1 MSTVQPTP
9 AGRDGPR
16 PRAELRPAS
25 SPTGGSARRRRL
37 GNLAILAAAV
47 VTAVVAMKVMEWTLP
62 PALGIVLLDYRQ
74 ATYPLTVQTVMW
86 IVFALG
92 IGELIVRARETTAE
106 RAELNRHYLPED
118 ETTVLQSL
126 ELRRI
131 YAAARAAM
139 RPDSPSYGRFLPHLI
154 QRVVTQFQTNRS
166 VDQAN
171 ALLNSSLDLGLHEID
186 LRYMMIRYV
195 IWAIPALGFLGTVLG
210 IALALAYA
218 GAADLQDPALLAGL
232 TERLAVAFNTTLL
245 ALCMSAVLVL
255 VQHVVQAR
263 EERALNRAGQYCLD
277 NLINRLY
284 AD

>member
-1 MSTVQPTP
+1 M
-9 AGRDGPR
+9 GL
-16 PRAELRPAS
+16 LR
-25 SPTGGSARRRRL
+25 TGGDRAPAAPPAKPTTGATKPRRRL
-37 GNLAILAAAV
+37 GTVAILTVAV
-47 VTAVVAMKVMEWTLP
+47 VVAVVLIKLMEWALP
-62 PALGIVLLDYRQ
+62 SALAVVLLDYKQ

-92 IGELIVRARETTAE
+92 IGELIVRARETAAE
-106 RAELNRHYLPED
+106 RAELGRHYLPED
-118 ETTVLQSL
+118 EITVLQSL

-139 RPDSPSYGRFLPHLI
+139 RADSPSYGRFLPRLI
-154 QRVVTQFQTNRS
+154 QRVVTQFQTNKS
-166 VDQAN
+166 IDQAN
-171 ALLNSSLDLGLHEID
+171 ALLNSSLELALHDID

-218 GAADLQDPALLAGL
+218 GSADLQDPALLAGL

-255 VQHVVQAR
+255 IQHIVQAR
-263 EERALNRAGQYCLD
+263 EERALNSAGQYCLD

>member
-1 MSTVQPTP
+1 MAET
-9 AGRDGPR
+9 ARDPPLQRGLVSDQRLP
-16 PRAELRPAS
+16 
-25 SPTGGSARRRRL
+25 RRRRL
-37 GNLAILAAAV
+37 RLGNVVILVAAVAAAV
-47 VTAVVAMKVMEWTLP
+47 VLIKVMEWALP
-62 PALGIVLLDYRQ
+62 PALANVLLDYRQ

-92 IGELIVRARETTAE
+92 IGELIVRAIETMAE
-106 RAELNRHYLPED
+106 RAELHRHYLPED

-139 RPDSPSYGRFLPHLI
+139 RPDSPSYGRFLPRLI

-218 GAADLQDPALLAGL
+218 GSADLQDPALLAGL

-255 VQHVVQAR
+255 IQHIVQAR
-263 EERALNRAGQYCLD
+263 EERALNQAGQYCLD

-284 AD
+284 AE

>member
-1 MSTVQPTP
+1 M
-9 AGRDGPR
+9 RL
-16 PRAELRPAS
+16 LR
-25 SPTGGSARRRRL
+25 TGGARAPAAPDAEPLPKAATPRRRF
-37 GNLAILAAAV
+37 GTVAILSAAV
-47 VTAVVAMKVMEWTLP
+47 VVAIVLIKLMEWLLP
-62 PALGIVLLDYRQ
+62 PALAVVLLDYKQ

-92 IGELIVRARETTAE
+92 IGELIVRARETAAE
-106 RAELNRHYLPED
+106 RAELGRHYLPED
-118 ETTVLQSL
+118 EITVLQSL

-139 RPDSPSYGRFLPHLI
+139 RADSPSYGRFLPRLI
-154 QRVVTQFQTNRS
+154 QRVVTQFQTNKS
-166 VDQAN
+166 IDQAN
-171 ALLNSSLDLGLHEID
+171 ALLNSSLELALHEID

-218 GAADLQDPALLAGL
+218 GSADLQDPALLAGL

-255 VQHVVQAR
+255 IQHIVQAR
-263 EERALNRAGQYCLD
+263 EERALNSAGQYCLD